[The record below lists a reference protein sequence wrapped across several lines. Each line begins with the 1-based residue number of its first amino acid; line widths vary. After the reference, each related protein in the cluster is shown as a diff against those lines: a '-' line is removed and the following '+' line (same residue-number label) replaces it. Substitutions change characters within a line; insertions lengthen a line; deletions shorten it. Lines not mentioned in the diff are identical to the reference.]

1 MTAKYTLSHNK
12 GEVSFETLKDAISAM
27 YVIAQYDPDC
37 EAKFTMTKIEIDWI
51 TKKVEEGNG
60 YTNGIFSIDITQ

>member
-1 MTAKYTLSHNK
+1 MTEKYTLEHNK
-12 GEVSFETLKDAISAM
+12 GEVSFETLKDAILAM

-37 EAKFTMTKIEIDWI
+37 EAEFTMTKIEADEI
-51 TKKVEEGNG
+51 TRRVEEGNG

>member
-1 MTAKYTLSHNK
+1 MAVKYTLSHNR
-12 GEVSFETLKDAISAM
+12 GEVSFQTLKDAISAM

-37 EAKFTMTKIEIDWI
+37 GAEFYMTNEEVCWI
-51 TKKVEEGNG
+51 TRKVEEGNS